1 MVMEDRSKPI
11 KRHISLQPLS
21 REHHHTL
28 VLVWKIRKAI
38 REHVELDRVD
48 QYVSWFYQQYVI
60 SHFTMEEKYIF
71 PVLGNQHEM
80 IVRALD
86 EHKRLKGYF
95 EAKGKD
101 ENAYME
107 LADLLEK
114 HIRFEERL
122 LFNAIQELATE
133 QQLATITEKHGG
145 GQFRDNEDDPFWQ

>member
-1 MVMEDRSKPI
+1 MVMEDQSKPI

-60 SHFTMEEKYIF
+60 SHFEIEEKYIF

-86 EHKRLKGYF
+86 EHKMLKGYF
-95 EAKGKD
+95 EAQGKD
-101 ENAYME
+101 SNAYME

-114 HIRFEERL
+114 HIRFEERM

-133 QQLATITEKHGG
+133 QQLKTILEKQGED
-145 GQFRDNEDDPFWQ
+145 QFKDNEDDPFWQ

>member
-1 MVMEDRSKPI
+1 MVMEDQSKPI

-60 SHFTMEEKYIF
+60 SHFEIEEKYIF

-80 IVRALD
+80 TVRALD
-86 EHKRLKGYF
+86 EHKKLKGYF
-95 EAKGKD
+95 EAQGKD
-101 ENAYME
+101 GNAYLE

-114 HIRFEERL
+114 HIRFEERA
-122 LFNAIQELATE
+122 LFNAVQELATE
-133 QQLATITEKHGG
+133 QQLKIIAEKHGED
-145 GQFRDNEDDPFWQ
+145 QFKDNEADPFWK

>member
-60 SHFTMEEKYIF
+60 SHFDMEEKYIF
-71 PVLGNQHEM
+71 PVLGSQHDM

-86 EHKRLKGYF
+86 EHKKLKGYF
-95 EAKGKD
+95 EAQGKD
-101 ENAYME
+101 SNAYIE

-114 HIRFEERL
+114 HIRFEERM
-122 LFNAIQELATE
+122 LFNAVQELATV
-133 QQLATITEKHGG
+133 QQLKTILEKHRED
-145 GQFRDNEDDPFWQ
+145 QFRDNEADLFWK

>member
-1 MVMEDRSKPI
+1 
-11 KRHISLQPLS
+11 
-21 REHHHTL
+21 
-28 VLVWKIRKAI
+28 
-38 REHVELDRVD
+38 
-48 QYVSWFYQQYVI
+48 
-60 SHFTMEEKYIF
+60 
-71 PVLGNQHEM
+71 M

-114 HIRFEERL
+114 HIRFEERM

>member
-1 MVMEDRSKPI
+1 MEDRSKPI

-28 VLVWKIRKAI
+28 VLVWKVRKAI
-38 REHVELDRVD
+38 KEHVELDRVD

-60 SHFTMEEKYIF
+60 SHFEVEEKYIF
-71 PVLGNQHEM
+71 PVLGNQHEL

-101 ENAYME
+101 DNAYME
-107 LADLLEK
+107 LGDLLEK
-114 HIRFEERL
+114 HIRFEERT
-122 LFNAIQELATE
+122 LFNAVQELATE
-133 QQLATITEKHGG
+133 QQLKTIAEKHGED
-145 GQFRDNEDDPFWQ
+145 QFKDNEDDPFWK